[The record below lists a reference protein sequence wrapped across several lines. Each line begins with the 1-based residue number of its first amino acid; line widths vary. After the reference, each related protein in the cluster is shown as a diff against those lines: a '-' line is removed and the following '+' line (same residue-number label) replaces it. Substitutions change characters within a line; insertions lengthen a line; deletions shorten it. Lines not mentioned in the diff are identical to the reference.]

1 MKIIKPTHFFKPL
14 FYCFILYFF
23 SCTNSTNT
31 NKNNKTDT
39 LTINKDSAIK
49 NTFFHLKKLSITGDF
64 DGDGKIDTLCQNTIN
79 ELTKQPIDSFPDS
92 QWNSIENYFGL
103 MNSDVQLFMSN
114 KPNDTLHLGAGGSLY
129 CLINIGDNNKD
140 NKDEIAVVVD
150 YYDFTNISTCVIYS
164 LCGNKWNE
172 IKSFKV
178 FESAFDYEVDSMP
191 NFKQING
198 YLEYRKNKWYY
209 IDYTDWFNAETDKDT
224 ILKPL
229 IIKKCNE

>member
-1 MKIIKPTHFFKPL
+1 MKQTHFSKTL

-23 SCTNSTNT
+23 SCTNGTNT
-31 NKNNKTDT
+31 YENNKIDS
-39 LTINKDSAIK
+39 LNINKDIELK

-64 DGDGKIDTLCQNTIN
+64 DGDGKVDTLCQNTIN
-79 ELTKQPIDSFPDS
+79 ELTKQTIDSFPDS

-103 MNSDVQLFMSN
+103 MNADVQLFMSN
-114 KPNDTLHLGAGGSLY
+114 KTSDTLHLGAGGSLY

-150 YYDFTNISTCVIYS
+150 YYDFTNISTCFIYS
-164 LCGNKWNE
+164 LCSNKWKE

-178 FESAFDYEVDSMP
+178 FESAFEHEGDSIP

-209 IDYTDWFNAETDKDT
+209 IDYTDLFNAETDKDT
-224 ILKPL
+224 MLKPL
-229 IIKKCNE
+229 IIKKCK